1 MREKGGGLGP
11 PLAKSRG
18 RVMSLKKSQP
28 AALAIFALRSLVA
41 PRGVLSGASPDL
53 IPFLIG
59 LPVEYILISFGDVVT
74 ALCLGTPESSNFD
87 KDFNKKHNAKMML
100 AWS

>member
-1 MREKGGGLGP
+1 MV
-11 PLAKSRG
+11 SR
-18 RVMSLKKSQP
+18 LKKGKPPSRPPSPKSKPIKEIP
-28 AALAIFALRSLVA
+28 ARRISHFCLAE
-41 PRGVLSGASPDL
+41 PRGILSGASPDL

-87 KDFNKKHNAKMML
+87 KDFNKKHNAKMMP